1 MNNNNSLNLNAL
13 TLECK
18 INTSNDSSETIELLK
33 SLPEKYSAEELVCI
47 YNYFFDISRDYNV
60 IVFILKQIDKLR
72 NKESVPVLVD
82 TLIMREKFKDRIKD
96 EDYRTQIRVMVAK
109 TLANLKDN
117 QAVYPLLYCL
127 NSKDENYKIRLSC
140 AEALGKIGDKYA
152 VTPLMD
158 LLEDEEESSVY
169 IKESAAFA
177 LGMIGDM
184 KAVESLVSILETK
197 KGIMD
202 KFTFLK
208 ERAIEALNK
217 INFKSD
223 RVFKALKNSLLDE
236 SAQVRINA
244 IEALM
249 NIDDDRVNS
258 LIREMLDDHD
268 REVVKNAVIALYN
281 LEGENVLSEIIN
293 SDIYP
298 DTAKDEAKNL
308 FDEVIDEE
316 DTQIEE

>member
-1 MNNNNSLNLNAL
+1 MPNNPLNLDCL
-13 TLECK
+13 IDECK
-18 INTSNDSSETIELLK
+18 LNSSSNSNEIINLIKLLDSKYDEDEL
-33 SLPEKYSAEELVCI
+33 AVI
-47 YNYFFDISRDYNV
+47 YNHFFDRCKDYNV
-60 IVFILKQIDKLR
+60 LIFLIKQIDKLR
-72 NKESVPVLVD
+72 NSSSVSVLVD

-96 EDYRTQIRVMVAK
+96 DDSRTQIRIMVAK

-127 NSKDENYKIRLSC
+127 NNKDENYKIRLSC

-152 VTPLMD
+152 VSPLVD
-158 LLEDEEESSVY
+158 LLEDETESSVY

-184 KAVESLVSILETK
+184 KAVESLVSILESK
-197 KGIMD
+197 KGIID

-223 RVFKALKNSLLDE
+223 RVFRALKNSLIDE
-236 SAQVRINA
+236 SSQVRINA

-249 NIDDDRVNS
+249 NTEDHRVVD
-258 LIREMLDDHD
+258 LIKGMLNDSEQ
-268 REVVKNAVIALYN
+268 EVVKNAVIALYN
-281 LEGENVLSEIIN
+281 LEGEEALVTIMKDANSSEFARI
-293 SDIYP
+293 
-298 DTAKDEAKNL
+298 EAGNL
-308 FDEVIDEE
+308 LEEVTYEE
-316 DTQIEE
+316 DECNE

>member
-1 MNNNNSLNLNAL
+1 
-13 TLECK
+13 
-18 INTSNDSSETIELLK
+18 
-33 SLPEKYSAEELVCI
+33 
-47 YNYFFDISRDYNV
+47 
-60 IVFILKQIDKLR
+60 
-72 NKESVPVLVD
+72 
-82 TLIMREKFKDRIKD
+82 MREKFKDRIKD
-96 EDYRTQIRVMVAK
+96 EDARTQIRVMVAK

-127 NSKDENYKIRLSC
+127 NNKAENYKIRLSC

-152 VTPLMD
+152 VTPLVD
-158 LLEDEEESSVY
+158 LLEDESESSVY

-177 LGMIGDM
+177 LGMIGDL

-223 RVFKALKNSLLDE
+223 RVFKALKNSLMDE

-249 NIDDDRVNS
+249 NTDDDRVIG
-258 LIREMLDDHD
+258 LIREMLNDSDQ
-268 REVVKNAVIALYN
+268 EVVKNAVIALYN
-281 LEGENVLSEIIN
+281 LEGEEIIN
-293 SDIYP
+293 EIINDNTSPHI
-298 DTAKDEAKNL
+298 AVEEAKNL
-308 FDEVIDEE
+308 LAEVLDSGEDLLDE
-316 DTQIEE
+316 

>member
-1 MNNNNSLNLNAL
+1 MPNNNSLDLDCL
-13 TLECK
+13 LSECK
-18 INTSNDSSETIELLK
+18 INCSDNSLETINLIK
-33 SLPEKYSAEELVCI
+33 SLDSKYEEEDLVLI
-47 YNYFFDISRDYNV
+47 YNYFFDRSRDYNV
-60 IVFILKQIDKLR
+60 IIFLLKQIDKLR
-72 NKESVPVLVD
+72 NPLSVSVLVD

-96 EDYRTQIRVMVAK
+96 DDARSQIRIMVAK

-127 NSKDENYKIRLSC
+127 NNKDENYKIRLSC

-152 VTPLMD
+152 VSPLVD
-158 LLEDEEESSVY
+158 LLEDESESSVY

-197 KGIMD
+197 KGIID

-223 RVFKALKNSLLDE
+223 RVFKALKNSLMDE

-249 NIDDDRVNS
+249 NTDDSRVVD
-258 LIREMLDDHD
+258 LIKSMLNDSEQ
-268 REVVKNAVIALYN
+268 EVVKNAVIALYN
-281 LEGENVLSEIIN
+281 LEGEEILARIIHSEDSSEYAKLEANSLLSEII
-293 SDIYP
+293 D
-298 DTAKDEAKNL
+298 
-308 FDEVIDEE
+308 DEE
-316 DTQIEE
+316 DCDE

>member
-1 MNNNNSLNLNAL
+1 MHNNNSLNLENLA
-13 TLECK
+13 TECK
-18 INTSNDSSETIELLK
+18 VVDTSDSNETIQLIKTL
-33 SLPEKYSAEELVCI
+33 SAKYDKCELVKI
-47 YNYFFDISRDYNV
+47 YNYFFDRCSDYNV
-60 IVFILKQIDKLR
+60 IVFLLKLIDKFR
-72 NKESVPVLVD
+72 DCSSVPVLVD

-96 EDYRTQIRVMVAK
+96 DDSRNQIRVVVARV
-109 TLANLKDN
+109 LANLKDS

-127 NSKDENYKIRLSC
+127 NNKDENYKIRLSC

-152 VTPLMD
+152 VSPLVD
-158 LLEDEEESSVY
+158 LLEDEEEKSVY

-184 KAVESLVSILETK
+184 KAVESLVSILESK
-197 KGIMD
+197 KGIID

-249 NIDDDRVNS
+249 NTEDSRVLD
-258 LIREMLDDHD
+258 LIKSMLKDPEQ
-268 REVVKNAVIALYN
+268 EVVKNAVIALYN
-281 LEGENVLSEIIN
+281 MEGEELIATILEDIAAPEFAKIEAEALLNELSDYE
-293 SDIYP
+293 D
-298 DTAKDEAKNL
+298 DLDE
-308 FDEVIDEE
+308 
-316 DTQIEE
+316 

>member
-1 MNNNNSLNLNAL
+1 MPNNNSLNLDCL
-13 TLECK
+13 VSECK
-18 INTSNDSSETIELLK
+18 INCTNDSSETINLIK
-33 SLPEKYSAEELVCI
+33 SLNAKYDDEDLIAI
-47 YNYFFDISRDYNV
+47 YNHFFDRSRDYNV
-60 IVFILKQIDKLR
+60 IIFLLKQIDR
-72 NKESVPVLVD
+72 MRDSSSVSVLVD

-96 EDYRTQIRVMVAK
+96 DDSRTQIRVMVAK

-127 NSKDENYKIRLSC
+127 NNKDENYKIRLSC

-152 VTPLMD
+152 VSPLVD
-158 LLEDEEESSVY
+158 LLEDENESSVY

-184 KAVESLVSILETK
+184 KAVESLVSILESK
-197 KGIMD
+197 KGIID

-223 RVFKALKNSLLDE
+223 RVFKALKNSLIDE
-236 SAQVRINA
+236 SSQVRINA

-249 NIDDDRVNS
+249 NTDDPRVVD
-258 LIREMLDDHD
+258 LIKSMLNDGDQ
-268 REVVKNAVIALYN
+268 EVVKNAVIALYN
-281 LEGENVLSEIIN
+281 LEGEEIIARIIHNEDSSEFAKIEAN
-293 SDIYP
+293 SLL
-298 DTAKDEAKNL
+298 DE
-308 FDEVIDEE
+308 ISEE
-316 DTQIEE
+316 EEEYNE